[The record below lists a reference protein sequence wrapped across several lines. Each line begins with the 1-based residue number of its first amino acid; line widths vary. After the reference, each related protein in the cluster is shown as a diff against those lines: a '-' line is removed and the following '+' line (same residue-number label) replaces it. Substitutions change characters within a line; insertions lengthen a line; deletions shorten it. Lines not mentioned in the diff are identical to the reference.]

1 MSASSVKTSGTVS
14 VAVTST
20 PILSANSSRRTM
32 TIVNTDAANP
42 VSLSFTTSFGTAPTA
57 VANSGVR
64 LAAGQAF
71 SLDGYSGAV
80 AGIAVGGTVVVSV
93 LEV

>member
-1 MSASSVKTSGTVS
+1 MSASSVKTSGSVS
-14 VAVTST
+14 VGTSST
-20 PILSANSSRRTM
+20 AILGANQSRRTL

-42 VSLSFTTSFGTAPTA
+42 VSLQFTTSVGTAPTA
-57 VANSGVR
+57 VANQGVR
-64 LAAGQAF
+64 LAAGAAF